1 MFPHDESDALPP
13 TAALTFR
20 VKPEAAENIV
30 GWHLPAIHVATDKK
44 QEGMGVGVAL
54 CMSELAV
61 RQARAGTIS
70 MRALAEMANACLECL
85 RAVAALTEHARRVQG
100 AQQEDDEKPEWL

>member
-30 GWHLPAIHVATDKK
+30 GWHLPSIHVATDKK

-70 MRALAEMANACLECL
+70 MRAPRNHRSGSSVKNNKAML
-85 RAVAALTEHARRVQG
+85 RGTSWPFVRRVICI
-100 AQQEDDEKPEWL
+100 AR